1 MRDSLGMPSDG
12 GWHRPAGCFAPIMWT
27 KKTMAWET
35 AEKGGRVNTTS
46 APKLG
51 ALAPNLGA
59 SANPTS
65 SATVLFGKTRRS
77 VLALLF
83 GHPDEAFHMRQIAR
97 FANVGQG
104 AVQRELRRLSRAG
117 IVTRRV
123 EGRQVYYQANAA
135 CPIFAELRGI
145 VVKTLGIADVL
156 RAALAGVADH
166 IRFAF
171 LYGSIVRGSFEL
183 SSDVDVLVVGGV
195 TFAEVVAALTPTQE
209 VLQREVNPSVYP
221 PEEFRKKLM
230 DGNHFLTTVI
240 DEPRVLLVGGED
252 ELAEVVGE
260 RLANRA
266 QDERP

>member
-1 MRDSLGMPSDG
+1 VGMPFDA
-12 GWHRPAGCFAPIMWT
+12 GWHRPADGVVLIMWR
-27 KKTMAWET
+27 KKTRAWGS
-35 AEKGGRVNTTS
+35 AEEGGRVSTKSAPNLGAI

-51 ALAPNLGA
+51 A
-59 SANPTS
+59 STDPTS

-97 FANVGQG
+97 LAGVGQG

-123 EGRQVYYQANAA
+123 EGRHVYYQANPG

-145 VVKTLGIADVL
+145 VVKTMGIADVL
-156 RAALAGVADH
+156 RTALAGVADS

-171 LYGSIVRGSFEL
+171 LYGSVVRGSFQL
-183 SSDVDVLVVGGV
+183 SSDVDVLVVGRV
-195 TFAEVVAALTPTQE
+195 TFAEVVAALAPTQE
-209 VLQREVNPSVYP
+209 MLQREVNPSVYP
-221 PEEFRKKLM
+221 PEEFQKKLM

-240 DEPRVLLVGGED
+240 HEPKVFLVGGEN